1 MDTGTNEFYFE
12 RTWLDMDLFKFGFWW
27 SNSSSKGD
35 KSNEQGLFWF
45 WVMVVRLIYWGAE
58 LSSMV
63 GFVGTLGCGLYV
75 ID

>member
-1 MDTGTNEFYFE
+1 
-12 RTWLDMDLFKFGFWW
+12 MDLFKFGFWW